1 MIVNFMD
8 PEKLETLEQYATM
21 VLLSMRSMLALNRW
35 QTSSLTR
42 GILNE
47 EEEQRVSLIVHDIA
61 RLVRL
66 YDDQLTDV
74 LERTN
79 IKKEELINQINSL
92 KP

>member
-1 MIVNFMD
+1 MIINFMD

-21 VLLSMRSMLALNRW
+21 LVLSMRSMLALSKW
-35 QTSSLTR
+35 QVNAIKT

-47 EEEQRVSLIVHDIA
+47 SEENRVSLIAHDIS
-61 RLVRL
+61 RLIRV

-79 IKKEELINQINSL
+79 IKKEDLINQINSL